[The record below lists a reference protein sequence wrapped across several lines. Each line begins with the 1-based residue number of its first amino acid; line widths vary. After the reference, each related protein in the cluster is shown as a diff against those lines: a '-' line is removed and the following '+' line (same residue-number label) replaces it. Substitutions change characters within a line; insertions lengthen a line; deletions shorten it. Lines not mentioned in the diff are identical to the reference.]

1 MGMIIVIK
9 KNRWIY
15 NTLKG
20 YLTSNKIVHLCGQ
33 RRTGK
38 TTLFQTLSQDLPD
51 SEYIFIKENQD
62 IYEIIKYINS
72 SQNEIFFL
80 DEITNIKNIELLNY
94 LYDECIRVKN
104 KKIFITSTN
113 SLEIYLMKDD
123 ILADRV
129 ETIPIYPLTLS
140 EYVDVV
146 LDKENYD
153 KNDYLDYITT
163 GGFFTQFTGKEQID
177 FIIESFYKSISRFDN
192 IPMSKEELKAS
203 ILNIMIKLTW
213 ESSFIPRDIINLVD
227 NKKINHIQKEII
239 INQFNLDPDFQ
250 FIYYNF
256 SNVVEYLLNMGIVK
270 FIPDLSGI
278 DGKFILINIP
288 IQFYLYGEILKELE
302 SFNIDTSQFNI
313 VFWGKLFE
321 NIMII
326 SSSIQ
331 TNYEQFC
338 YNRHNEGEL
347 DDILIDNNTIYL
359 LEYKSNINFNPDK
372 VKNFIFD
379 DKNKLNEIK
388 ELSGVDNIERYYV
401 YPGKTDK
408 SKKLYNNL
416 EISKIINKYELNKL
430 SNENIDKVNLGGFGW
445 E

>member
-1 MGMIIVIK
+1 MIK
-9 KNRWIY
+9 KNRWVY
-15 NTLKG
+15 NTLKEQ
-20 YLTSNKIVHLCGQ
+20 LSSDKIVHLCGQ

-38 TTLFQTLSQDLPD
+38 TTLFQILSRDTPN
-51 SEYIFIKENQD
+51 SEYIFIRENQD
-62 IYEIIKYINS
+62 IYEIINYINN
-72 SQNEIFFL
+72 SQNQIFFL

-129 ETIPIYPLTLS
+129 ETIPIYPLTLL
-140 EYVDVV
+140 EYVDVI
-146 LDKENYD
+146 LDEEKYD

-163 GGFFTQFTGKEQID
+163 GGFFTQFSGKEQID
-177 FIIESFYKSISRFDN
+177 FIIESFYKSISRFSN
-192 IPMSKEELKAS
+192 ISISKEELKAS

-213 ESSFIPRDIINLVD
+213 ESSFAPKDIINLVD
-227 NKKINHIQKEII
+227 NNKINHIQKEII
-239 INQFNLDPDFQ
+239 LNQFNLDTNFE

-256 SNVVEYLLNMGIVK
+256 SNVVEYLVNMRVVK

-278 DGKFILINIP
+278 DGKFMLINIP
-288 IQFYLYGEILKELE
+288 IQFYLYGEIIKELE
-302 SFNIDTSQFNI
+302 LLNINTSQFNI

-326 SSSIQ
+326 SNSIQ
-331 TNYEQFC
+331 NNYEQFC

-347 DDILIDNNTIYL
+347 DDILIDNNKIYL

-372 VKNFIFD
+372 VKNFIFE
-379 DKNKLNEIK
+379 DKDKLNEIK
-388 ELSGVDNIERYYV
+388 ELSGVNSIERYYV

-408 SKKLYNNL
+408 SRKLYNNL
-416 EISKIINKYELNKL
+416 EISKTINKSELSKL
-430 SNENIDKVNLGGFGW
+430 SNEGVDKIDLGGFEW